1 MVTLQD
7 AVVNSLAPQ
16 VRFAFHGEKVSLDSR
31 NVPVAEIVPWLELY
45 IF

>member
-16 VRFAFHGEKVSLDSR
+16 VRSAFHGEKVWLDSR
-31 NVPVAEIVPWLELY
+31 NVPVADIVAWLELY